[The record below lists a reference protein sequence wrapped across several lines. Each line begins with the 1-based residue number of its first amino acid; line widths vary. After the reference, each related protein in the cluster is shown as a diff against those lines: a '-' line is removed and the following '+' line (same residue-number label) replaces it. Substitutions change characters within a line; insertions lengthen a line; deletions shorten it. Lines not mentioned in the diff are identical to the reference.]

1 MDQEEFT
8 EQRQDLCPKDTK
20 WVSNM
25 CLHLLLQSYQLGRLF
40 FFFPG
45 NKMDYIYFFPPGIL
59 PPVGKLGN
67 SYLALQMATETSP
80 DLGNIL

>member
-1 MDQEEFT
+1 MSPPSST
-8 EQRQDLCPKDTK
+8 ELSIREAI
-20 WVSNM
+20 
-25 CLHLLLQSYQLGRLF
+25 F